1 MSSGGVISCCII
13 LLAAVS
19 RYVVLHHGSVSK
31 LPNHYQA
38 FRESSL
44 HCKRNPCYAISM
56 TSAHHS
62 VWPSFPQEGI
72 REDDVRTL
80 QQGEENLTEI

>member
-1 MSSGGVISCCII
+1 MEYFDVIGRSNFVLYHSPYS

-19 RYVVLHHGSVSK
+19 RYVALHHGSVSK

-44 HCKRNPCYAISM
+44 HCNPCYAISM

-62 VWPSFPQEGI
+62 VLPSFPQEGI
-72 REDDVRTL
+72 QEDDVRTL
-80 QQGEENLTEI
+80 Q

>member
-1 MSSGGVISCCII
+1 MEYFDVIGRSNFVLYHSPYS

-19 RYVVLHHGSVSK
+19 RYVALHHGSVSK

-62 VWPSFPQEGI
+62 V
-72 REDDVRTL
+72 
-80 QQGEENLTEI
+80 